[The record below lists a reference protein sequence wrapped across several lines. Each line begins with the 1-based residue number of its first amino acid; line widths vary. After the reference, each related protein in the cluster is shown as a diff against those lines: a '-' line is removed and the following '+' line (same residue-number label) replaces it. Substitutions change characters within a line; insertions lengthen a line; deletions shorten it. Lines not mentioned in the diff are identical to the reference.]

1 MIHLHGLIQTD
12 DAGPFVQKKK
22 NKSYIDG
29 TLEVKEGNTCTL
41 FNEVI
46 LSLCLSL
53 PAICCAASLSW
64 AALKVRI

>member
-41 FNEVI
+41 FNEVRVFHVF
-46 LSLCLSL
+46 L
-53 PAICCAASLSW
+53 
-64 AALKVRI
+64 